1 MAIVSE
7 KKWLVQS
14 DSFIQTVKDFL
25 SDKWD
30 WVKIEQ
36 HDPVADDGILSIGES
51 WHVDFYAS
59 EKLFVRIALTR
70 NESTNESYYFTIS
83 AQNSYGDTNNIARI
97 TSVNMGRAVG
107 IQFVATENCFG
118 ISAGYTSSISI
129 GETSPDVDKIKGVF
143 AKNSDGESI
152 LVGCYNT
159 LSQDTTWTIITEEH
173 KDVLE
178 TFRTSHN
185 VSTSGAQLVPLTTAD
200 GKSYDGAFYSI
211 RSVLTDEHVKRFMLN
226 DKKYIGNKYF
236 ALLDE

>member
-1 MAIVSE
+1 MATISE
-7 KKWLVQS
+7 KKWLIQRDDFVQTVTNFLTDKWNWVKVEPS
-14 DSFIQTVKDFL
+14 ERTSGEMVAGDSFY
-25 SDKWD
+25 
-30 WVKIEQ
+30 
-36 HDPVADDGILSIGES
+36 
-51 WHVDFYAS
+51 VDFYAS
-59 EKLFVRIALTR
+59 EKLFIRVALTR
-70 NESTNESYYFTIS
+70 SDSTNESYYFTLS
-83 AQNSYGDTNNIARI
+83 AQNSYGDTNNIARL

-107 IQFVATENCFG
+107 IQFTAATNCFG

-143 AKNSDGESI
+143 AKNSEGESI

-178 TFRTSHN
+178 TFRVSYN

-211 RSVLTDEHVKRFMLN
+211 RSVLTDEHVKQFMLN
-226 DKKYIGNKYF
+226 DKKYIGNKHF
-236 ALLDE
+236 ALADE